1 MAAALVYAAMLC
13 GLATAARAGD
23 STSWQPIALR
33 FGVQPGATRLVLDL
47 PAAPG
52 VARLSSS
59 ADLTTLTL
67 SQPQGAEPAE
77 GAGRGLVRR
86 WRIDATGAEVH
97 INIGLAPGA
106 AVRRR
111 FAIAP
116 QALGAP
122 WRYVVDIVGQAAAPE
137 TPVIQAVANP
147 AEALERVPT
156 NGSRVSEQ
164 NPRQSEKLA
173 NRYDPIGSNR
183 YRAPGLVLAA
193 PLVAARSAPPLS
205 LAQIDPGPLD
215 QTGPQLASAR
225 GADHPPTP
233 TDLAR
238 PALHPAQRGNF
249 VASKERKIVVIDA
262 GHGGRDVGARGGSSD
277 EKDLNLAAALAL
289 KARLERTGRY
299 RIVLTRGDDTFV
311 ALDERVRIARR
322 AHADLFISLHSDSAG
337 VDGGPHGA
345 SVYTLSDSGV
355 SRVRTVL
362 APDDA
367 LSRAGGPKAAR
378 GVNQILIDLSQRS
391 TRNRSAEFA
400 SVLLDRIGHTV
411 DLLPRSHRD
420 AGYFVLLA
428 PDVPAVLL
436 EMGFVTNPDDEA
448 RLASRE
454 QRHAFMDRVGDAIDD
469 YFAPP
474 RQVAAAT
481 S

>member
-1 MAAALVYAAMLC
+1 MALIDRMNGWRLGGRVAAALASVALLC
-13 GLATAARAGD
+13 GLVTSARAGD

-33 FGVQPGATRLVLDL
+33 FGVEPGATRLVLDL
-47 PAAPG
+47 PAPPG
-52 VARLSSS
+52 VVRLSGG
-59 ADLTTLTL
+59 ADLATLTL
-67 SQPQGAEPAE
+67 SQPQGAEPAD
-77 GAGRGLVRR
+77 GLGRGLVRR
-86 WRIDATGAEVH
+86 WRIGARGAEVH
-97 INIGLAPGA
+97 IEIGLAPGA

-122 WRYVVDIVGQAAAPE
+122 WRYVVDIVGQAPASE
-137 TPVIQAVANP
+137 TPVIPAATKPAAMAPRVVMTVPPLVMRP
-147 AEALERVPT
+147 AE
-156 NGSRVSEQ
+156 
-164 NPRQSEKLA
+164 
-173 NRYDPIGSNR
+173 
-183 YRAPGLVLAA
+183 
-193 PLVAARSAPPLS
+193 PLR
-205 LAQIDPGPLD
+205 LAQSDPGPLD
-215 QTGPQLASAR
+215 QTAPQLSGVRLADRGPAPRVPASSAR
-225 GADHPPTP
+225 QQIERAPV
-233 TDLAR
+233 A
-238 PALHPAQRGNF
+238 
-249 VASKERKIVVIDA
+249 ASKERKTVVIDA
-262 GHGGRDVGARGGSSD
+262 GHGGHDVGARGSASD

-289 KARLERTGRY
+289 KARLEHTGRY

-355 SRVRTVL
+355 GRVRTVL
-362 APDDA
+362 TPDDA

-378 GVNQILIDLSQRS
+378 GVNHILIDLSQRS

-436 EMGFVTNPDDEA
+436 EMGFVSNADDEA
-448 RLASRE
+448 RLASRD
-454 QRHAFMDRVGDAIDD
+454 QRRAFMDRVGDAIDD

-481 S
+481 R